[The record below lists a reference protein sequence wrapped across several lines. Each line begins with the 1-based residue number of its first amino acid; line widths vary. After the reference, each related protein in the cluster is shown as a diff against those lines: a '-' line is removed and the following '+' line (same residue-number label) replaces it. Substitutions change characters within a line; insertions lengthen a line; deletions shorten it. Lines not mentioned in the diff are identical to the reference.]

1 MEPLRPSDHIDSKQ
15 QQAPA
20 GITQPK
26 LGFVGY
32 LRFFWRQLTSMRTA
46 LVLLLLLAV
55 GAIPGSLVPQ
65 RTSDPNG
72 VVQYQADHPDLF
84 PVLDWFQLFDV
95 YSSIW
100 FSAIYLL
107 LFISLIGCV
116 IPRTKHHWQAL
127 KARPPKTPARLQRL
141 AGYTTAETTMD
152 AEAAIE
158 SARTLLRKQGY
169 RVERYPVTGS
179 GQAALSVSAERGYL
193 RETGNLIFH
202 MALVGML
209 FAVGIVSGFG
219 YNGQKVIVEGQSF
232 TNVLA
237 GYDSFSPGRF
247 FDESELVPYSMTL
260 DSFTAEYGI
269 DHTTGAAVPLDYEAS
284 VTTTMKG
291 EEPQTGTV
299 KVNEPLGIASNLAY
313 LLGNGYAPIITV
325 YDGEGEVAFSQ
336 AVPFL
341 PQDAN
346 LTSVGVVKVPDA
358 LPEQLGLVGFFYP
371 WAADG
376 HGGALASAHPETGNP
391 LLTLN
396 VYTGDLGLN
405 DGVPK
410 SVYELNT
417 DEMTQVAGA
426 DSDVAA
432 LELAPGESADLPD
445 GLGRVEFT
453 ELRRFVSL
461 DIHDDPSQGWVLG
474 FAILIV
480 AGLAAALFVPR
491 RRMWVKAT
499 TADDGSTRLEYA
511 ALARGEDPTLEPA
524 VGEFAAK
531 HAETL
536 ERRMPS

>member
-1 MEPLRPSDHIDSKQ
+1 MEPLRPSDHFDVAAPPQ
-15 QQAPA
+15 EPA

-72 VVQYQADHPDLF
+72 VVQYEADHPDLF
-84 PVLDWFQLFDV
+84 PVLDWFQMFDV
-95 YSSIW
+95 YSSVW
-100 FSAIYLL
+100 FSSIYLL

-141 AGYTTAETTMD
+141 AGYTTADTPTD

-169 RVERYPVTGS
+169 RVERYG
-179 GQAALSVSAERGYL
+179 LSVSAERGYL
-193 RETGNLIFH
+193 RETGNLVFH

-209 FAVGIVSGFG
+209 FAVGIISGFG

-232 TNVLA
+232 SNVLA
-237 GYDSFSPGRF
+237 GFDSFSPGRF
-247 FDESELVPYSMTL
+247 FSESELVPYSISL

-284 VTTTMKG
+284 VTTTIKG
-291 EEPQTGTV
+291 EQPQSGSV
-299 KVNEPLGIASNLAY
+299 KVNEPLGIAGNTAY

-325 YDGEGEVAFSQ
+325 YDGAGEVAFSQ

-346 LTSVGVVKVPDA
+346 LTSVGVVKVPDS

-376 HGGALASAHPETGNP
+376 HGGALASAHPEPGNP

-396 VYTGDLGLN
+396 VFTGDLGLN
-405 DGVPK
+405 DGIPK

-417 DEMTQVAGA
+417 DNLTQVAGGET
-426 DSDVAA
+426 DVAA

-480 AGLAAALFVPR
+480 GGLAAALFVPR

-499 TADDGSTRLEYA
+499 VAADGSTRLEYA

-524 VGEFAAK
+524 VGDFAAK
-531 HAETL
+531 HAENL